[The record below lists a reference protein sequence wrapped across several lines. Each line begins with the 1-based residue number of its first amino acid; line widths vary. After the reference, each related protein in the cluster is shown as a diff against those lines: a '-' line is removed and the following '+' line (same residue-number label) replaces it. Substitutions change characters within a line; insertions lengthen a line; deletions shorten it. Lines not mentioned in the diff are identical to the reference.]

1 MQYNEHVQIQ
11 LVLFFG
17 LHKIRNSIFPQWTD
31 LHEGVLQQRAPTA
44 VVGRGEDGT
53 LQRPSEPSA
62 ASAAPRADGSEE
74 GGRERPRE
82 EAGHGADDERVEHE
96 ETPRCP
102 TRLTASEPDASR
114 SRRLAEVGE
123 QGSPHAARATCHA
136 PREATGSVRCRAVGR
151 AGSTEG
157 VAALSRFGRRAAA
170 LALGR
175 PQGRLG
181 STLTPLF
188 CLGVNRFGP
197 WALERGGATSREGRT
212 APLQVEF

>member
-62 ASAAPRADGSEE
+62 ASAAPHADGSEE

-102 TRLTASEPDASR
+102 TRLTASERGASR
-114 SRRLAEVGE
+114 SRRQAGATGRGGGTGLIARGPGPAEVG
-123 QGSPHAARATCHA
+123 H
-136 PREATGSVRCRAVGR
+136 

-157 VAALSRFGRRAAA
+157 WRRC
-170 LALGR
+170 R
-175 PQGRLG
+175 Y
-181 STLTPLF
+181 
-188 CLGVNRFGP
+188 
-197 WALERGGATSREGRT
+197 LEGERRRWR
-212 APLQVEF
+212 